1 MEQSKLR
8 LVIQLLTIVAK
19 TGQWRNLFQLIYWA
33 VMGKKSWD
41 EAMERANGEFYAKQ
55 IKEATD
61 QLKTSNPLAYTTR
74 VNVPGYREYLAS
86 LEETTSD
93 LHNKP

>member
-1 MEQSKLR
+1 MEVK
-8 LVIQLLTIVAK
+8 
-19 TGQWRNLFQLIYWA
+19 
-33 VMGKKSWD
+33 
-41 EAMERANGEFYAKQ
+41 ERATGEHYAKQ
-55 IKEATD
+55 IKEAVD
-61 QLKTSNPLAYTTR
+61 QLKTSNPLAYTTH